1 MNAPTAI
8 RSGNAFAAFGRLHL
22 LLAIA
27 LGSHS
32 LRAAVAP
39 DAPAGPVIELPPMIV
54 EASPTGP
61 PWLYAKTGS
70 SEFLS
75 RCSTATT
82 REFIETS
89 ERLAQLLEVLV
100 PAAFLV
106 KMDVP
111 TVTILDQTPS
121 RQSNNDAVLQDM
133 MKKVPDVRRSAGVTE
148 VDRLQQ
154 MTDSM
159 RGGGTMA
166 DPMRDRTGST
176 RVHFL
181 PNLRIEDR
189 DMTALFAYL
198 DDANFDGS
206 RLTLSADHVR
216 FLLQRRTPM
225 LPPWLIEGIT
235 AIYAQANLAGDPIV
249 LRPLEWLSV
258 AETRAL
264 AGDPDRPRA
273 LLSMTDLFAAG
284 AWQGTT
290 EDEWR
295 LGMWR
300 AQATLFVRWALDPRN
315 AGARG
320 AFWKFAD
327 RAGATGESEA
337 IFEACFGFGY
347 SEMRDRLSDYLPL
360 AAKEPVRL
368 PRGQLPRIPRAEVV
382 KATPAQIVRLRG
394 EWERIEIPYVKVR
407 HPEFTSRYAD
417 QARRTLGRAAERG
430 ESDPLI
436 AAALGLCEV
445 DAGSDAAARP
455 FLETAVN
462 GKVLRPRVYHE
473 LARLRFLE
481 LTAGQP
487 AARRYSEAEMSPVIV
502 LLRTGIRQAPP
513 LPESYALLAD
523 VWLRCSSPPPAEDF
537 AVLARGADLFSWH
550 PLLSHRIALLQI
562 SRGKPAEATRLLAKA
577 MKRTTDPAI
586 RTRLGELQAVIDR
599 SEKQ

>member
-1 MNAPTAI
+1 MNARTEF
-8 RSGNAFAAFGRLHL
+8 RSGRAFATLGCLLLLIAFG
-22 LLAIA
+22 
-27 LGSHS
+27 SYS

-39 DAPAGPVIELPPMIV
+39 DTAAGPVIELPPMIV
-54 EASPTGP
+54 EGSPTGP

-82 REFIETS
+82 REFVETG

-106 KMDVP
+106 KMDMP

-121 RQSNNDAVLQDM
+121 RQINSDAVLQDM
-133 MKKVPDVRRSAGVTE
+133 MKKVPDQPRSAGVEE
-148 VDRLQQ
+148 VDRIQR
-154 MTDSM
+154 MTDSI
-159 RGGGTMA
+159 RGGGNLA
-166 DPMRDRTGST
+166 DPMRNRTGST

-206 RLTLSADHVR
+206 RLTLSPDHVR
-216 FLLQRRTPM
+216 FMLQRRTPM

-235 AIYAQANLAGDPIV
+235 AIYAQVNLAVDPIV
-249 LRPLEWLSV
+249 LRPFEWLSA

-264 AGDPDRPRA
+264 TVEPERPRP

-284 AWQGTT
+284 AWQGTA
-290 EDEWR
+290 EDAWR
-295 LGMWR
+295 LGVWR
-300 AQATLFVRWALDPRN
+300 AQATLFVRWSLDPRN
-315 AGARG
+315 AGARE
-320 AFWKFAD
+320 AFWKFAE
-327 RAGATGESEA
+327 RAGESGESEE
-337 IFEACFGFGY
+337 IFEACFGFGFA
-347 SEMRDRLSDYLPL
+347 EMRDRLSDYLPL
-360 AAKEPVRL
+360 AVKEPVRL

-394 EWERIEIPYVKVR
+394 EWERIEIPYVRVR
-407 HPEFTSRYAD
+407 HPEFTNRYAD
-417 QARRTLGRAAERG
+417 HARRTLRRAAERS
-430 ESDPLI
+430 ESDPRI

-445 DAGSDAAARP
+445 DAGNDTAARP

-473 LARLRFLE
+473 LARLRLLE
-481 LTAGQP
+481 LTTGQP
-487 AARRYSEAEMSPVIV
+487 ATRRYSEAEMSPVIA

-513 LPESYALLAD
+513 LPESYALLAEA
-523 VWLRCSSPPPAEDF
+523 WLRCSSPPPAEDF
-537 AVLARGADLFSWH
+537 AALAQGADLFSWH
-550 PLLSHRIALLQI
+550 PLLSHRVALLQI
-562 SRGKPAEATRLLAKA
+562 SRGRPAEAARLLAQA
-577 MKRTTDPAI
+577 MERTTDPAI
-586 RTRLGELQAVIDR
+586 RDRLVGLQAMIGGA
-599 SEKQ
+599 KTP